1 MADTLCAS
9 IAGNLRITDNAVGS
23 HYILALFKITYS
35 GFFKYEVRSTW
46 GHSLKQG
53 A

>member
-1 MADTLCAS
+1 MFHHIICRQIS
-9 IAGNLRITDNAVGS
+9 RQ
-23 HYILALFKITYS
+23 ILDCQILKLPDYS